1 MLKSESFTED
11 EMERSYAEN
20 RAKELRDTLN
30 RYGYLYYVMD
40 DPAVS
45 DYEYDMLY
53 RELENIEA
61 EYPDLQTDDSPTL
74 RVGGKG
80 HNTFAEVVHT
90 VRMESLQ
97 DVFSMD
103 ELADFHRR
111 ITEAIGE
118 TDYIVEPKID
128 GLSVSLEYRDGVFVR
143 GSTRGDGDVGED
155 VTENLRTIAA
165 VPLSLNEKPAYLE
178 VRGEVY
184 MPQSSFD
191 QVVER
196 QEIAGEKPF
205 KNPRNAAAGSLRQ
218 KDPKVTAS
226 RRLSIFVFN
235 IQQVEGEQLSSH
247 SQSLDYLKRLG
258 FRVIPSYTRCR
269 SGEELRAEIERIGE
283 NRGSYGFD
291 IDGAVV
297 KIDDFAIRETLGST
311 AKYPRWAVAFKYPP
325 EEKVTTLKEI
335 QINVGRTGAITPVA
349 VFEPITLAGTTVS
362 RAVLHNQDFI
372 SGMNLNVGDKIIVR
386 KAGEIIPEVL
396 GLAEK
401 GENEGYFTLPEKC
414 PACGAQTVRDNTEA
428 VLRCVNPDCPVQLLR
443 NLTHF
448 ASRDAMDIEGLGGA
462 VVEKLVAE
470 GMVSSCA
477 DLYTLDKEKI
487 AALEGMGAKSADN
500 LLSAVERSKKAGLA
514 KLLCAL
520 GIRNI
525 GQKAAAL
532 LAENFGDI
540 DALASASRE
549 DIEKIEGFGGIM
561 AESVAEYFASERSAE
576 LISKLKAAGVVMTQE
591 KVVRGDKFAGKT
603 FVLTGTLPTMTRT
616 EASKLITDNGGKV
629 SGSVS
634 KKTDFVLAGED
645 AGSKLVKANEL
656 GVTVISEAELIAMIG

>member
-1 MLKSESFTED
+1 
-11 EMERSYAEN
+11 MERSYAES

-40 DPAVS
+40 DPAVP

-111 ITEAIGE
+111 TTEAIGE

-143 GSTRGDGDVGED
+143 GSTRGDGDTGED

-165 VPLSLNEKPAYLE
+165 IPLSLKEKPAYLE

-218 KDPKVTAS
+218 KDPKITAS
-226 RRLSIFVFN
+226 RKLSIFVFN

-258 FRVIPSYTRCR
+258 FKVIPSYTRCKN
-269 SGEELRAEIERIGE
+269 GEELQAEIEKIGE

-297 KIDDFAIRETLGST
+297 KIDDFALREALGST

-414 PACGAQTVRDNTEA
+414 PACGAQTVRDNAEA

-462 VVEKLVAE
+462 VIEKLVAE

-477 DLYTLDKEKI
+477 DLYTLDRKKI
-487 AALEGMGAKSADN
+487 ASLEGLGAKSADN
-500 LLSAVERSKKAGLA
+500 LLAAVERSKKAGLA
-514 KLLCAL
+514 RLLCAL

-525 GQKAAAL
+525 GQKAAVL

-549 DIEKIEGFGGIM
+549 EIEKIEGFGGIM
-561 AESVAEYFASERSAE
+561 AESVAEYFASERSIE
-576 LISKLKAAGVVMTQE
+576 LIARLKEAGVVMTQE
-591 KVVRGDKFAGKT
+591 KIVRGDKFAGKT

-629 SGSVS
+629 SGSIS

-656 GVTVISEAELIAMIG
+656 GITVISEAELIAMIG